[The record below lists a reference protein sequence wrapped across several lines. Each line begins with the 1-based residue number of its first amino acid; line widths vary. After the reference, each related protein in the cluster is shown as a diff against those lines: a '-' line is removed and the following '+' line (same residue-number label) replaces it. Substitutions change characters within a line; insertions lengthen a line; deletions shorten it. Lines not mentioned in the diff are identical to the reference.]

1 MAKKSQYGP
10 APLAS
15 TQSVQPPPAGWRQ
28 AWLLPALLL
37 TVLALAVVGG
47 LWQILLPTADPD
59 SSASPVTEPATY
71 VGAPVCKGCHATEYA
86 AWQGSHHALAM
97 QVASE
102 TSVLGDFANA
112 RFRQHG
118 IESSFF
124 RRDGR
129 FMVRTDGA
137 DGKLTD
143 FEISHTF
150 GVYPL
155 QQYLIAFPEG
165 RFQTLQIAWDSRPK
179 AAGGQRWFHLQ
190 PDEKI
195 SHKDPLHWTGIYQN
209 WAMQCAECH
218 STDLR
223 KGYDETTR
231 TYKTTYAE
239 INVACESCHGQ
250 GSRHVTWAGRAKAP
264 YRADEDKGLL
274 RLASNWLADWT
285 MPSAEARS
293 AVRASPADP
302 AGMNTCAACHARRS
316 TLTEDRQAGA
326 PLEDSHRLAMLT
338 PPNYHVDGQQ
348 REEVYVWASFL
359 QSKMHQR
366 GVTCMDCHEPH
377 AQKLRAEGNALCS
390 RCHAPA
396 SFDSPA
402 HHRHTKGSKGAQC
415 VNCHMPTQNY
425 MVIHARQDHSLR
437 IPRPDLSQTLGS
449 PNACTQCHTERQPA
463 WAASAMDEWYGTAW
477 RSRPHY
483 GSVLHAGQS
492 KGLAALPDLLALAG
506 DASAPAVV
514 RATAATLAQPLA
526 HPGTLDTARR
536 LASDPAPG
544 VRIAALGMLD
554 NLDMTNRILVA
565 APMLADSVRGVRI
578 EAARLLADV
587 LDERLST
594 EHRVTRQTAL
604 QEYESVLAL
613 DADWPAVNV
622 NRGNLRWRQGRGDE
636 AITAY
641 EQAIALDPNLAGAY
655 INLADLLRQQQREA
669 EAEKVLRRGVDAQ
682 PVNADLQHA
691 LGLSLARQARQSEAV
706 SALAIA
712 ARQAPGN
719 VRYAYVYGIALHSA
733 GKPDAALAVLR
744 AAGKRHPA
752 DLDIL
757 SALISIS
764 RERGDKGG
772 ALAYAKQAAALL
784 PDNQEIGRLVAEL
797 QGR

>member
-1 MAKKSQYGP
+1 MARKKGRRGDTPADPIPPARPVQRKLWLVLLPLLTGLLIAWIAWFQLAHAPSSGP
-10 APLAS
+10 AAALVAS
-15 TQSVQPPPAGWRQ
+15 A
-28 AWLLPALLL
+28 
-37 TVLALAVVGG
+37 
-47 LWQILLPTADPD
+47 
-59 SSASPVTEPATY
+59 ASY
-71 VGAPVCKGCHATEYA
+71 VGAAACKGCHEAEYK
-86 AWQGSHHALAM
+86 AWQGSHHEQAM
-97 QVASE
+97 QAAGGA
-102 TSVLGDFANA
+102 TVLGNFSNV
-112 RFRQHG
+112 RFWRYG
-118 IESSFF
+118 IETTFF

-137 DGKLTD
+137 DGKLAD

-155 QQYLIAFPEG
+155 QQYLVAFPGG

-179 AAGGQRWFHLQ
+179 EAGGQRWFHLQ

-223 KGYDETTR
+223 KGYDATTR

-250 GSRHVTWAGRAKAP
+250 GSHHLEWAGRTKAP
-264 YRADEDKGLL
+264 YGANEDKGLV
-274 RLASNWLADWT
+274 RLASNWQSDWK
-285 MPSAEARS
+285 MPSADARS
-293 AVRASPADP
+293 AVRTSPADP

-316 TLTEDRQAGA
+316 TLSEERQAGA

-377 AQKLRAEGNALCS
+377 AQKLRAEGNALCT
-390 RCHAPA
+390 RCHAQA

-402 HHRHTKGSKGAQC
+402 HHRHAEGSKGAQC

-463 WAASAMDEWYGTAW
+463 WAASAMDQWYGTAW
-477 RSRPHY
+477 RARPHF
-483 GSVLHAGQS
+483 GSVLHAAQS
-492 KGLAALPDLLALAG
+492 KGLAALPELLALAG
-506 DASAPAVV
+506 DASVPAVV

-526 HPGTLDTARR
+526 HPGTLDAARR
-536 LASDPAPG
+536 LSSDPAPG
-544 VRIAALGMLD
+544 VRIATLGMLD
-554 NLDMTNRILVA
+554 NLDMNSRILVA
-565 APMLADSVRGVRI
+565 APLLADSVRGVRI

-587 LDERLST
+587 PDERLPSD
-594 EHRVTRQTAL
+594 RRAARQTAL
-604 QEYESVLAL
+604 QEYESALAL
-613 DADWPAVNV
+613 NADWPAVNV
-622 NRGNLRWRQGRGDE
+622 NRGNLRLRQGRGDE
-636 AITAY
+636 AIAAY
-641 EQAIALDPNLAGAY
+641 EQAIALDPNLVAAY
-655 INLADLLRQQQREA
+655 VNLADLLRQQQREA
-669 EAEKVLRRGVDAQ
+669 EAEKMLRRAVAAQ
-682 PVNADLQHA
+682 PANADLQHA
-691 LGLSLARQARQSEAV
+691 LGLSLVRLGRQGEAFG
-706 SALAIA
+706 SLANA
-712 ARQAPGN
+712 ARLAPEN
-719 VRYAYVYGIALHSA
+719 ARYAYVYAVALHSA

-744 AAGKRHPA
+744 AAGKRHPS

-757 SALISIS
+757 NALIAIS
-764 RERGDKGG
+764 RERGDGKG

-784 PDNQEIGRLVAEL
+784 PENQEIGRLVAEL

>member
-1 MAKKSQYGP
+1 MAKKSRHGS
-10 APLAS
+10 PLVTSA
-15 TQSVQPPPAGWRQ
+15 QLVQPTAAGWRRV
-28 AWLLPALLL
+28 WLLPALLL
-37 TVLALAVVGG
+37 LTVTLAVVVG
-47 LWQILLPTADPD
+47 LWQI
-59 SSASPVTEPATY
+59 SAPAANPVAAVGPVVAPATY
-71 VGAPVCKGCHATEYA
+71 VGAPVCKGCHEAEYA

-97 QVASE
+97 QVATE
-102 TSVLGDFANA
+102 TSVLGDFAGA

-137 DGKLTD
+137 DGKLAD

-155 QQYLIAFPEG
+155 QQYLVAFPGG

-179 AAGGQRWFHLQ
+179 EAGGQRWFHLQ

-195 SHKDPLHWTGIYQN
+195 GHKDALHWTGIYQN

-223 KGYDETTR
+223 KGYDAMTR
-231 TYKTTYAE
+231 TYNTTFAE

-250 GSRHVTWAGRAKAP
+250 GSHHVEWAGRAKAP

-274 RLASNWLADWT
+274 RLASNWQTDWK

-293 AVRASPADP
+293 AVRTSPADP
-302 AGMNTCAACHARRS
+302 AGMNSCAACHARRS
-316 TLTEDRQAGA
+316 TLTEARQAGA

-359 QSKMHQR
+359 QSKKHQR
-366 GVTCMDCHEPH
+366 GVICMDCHEPQ
-377 AQKLRAEGNALCS
+377 AQKLRAEGNALCT

-396 SFDSPA
+396 SFESPV
-402 HHRHTKGSKGAQC
+402 HHRHTEGSKGAQC

-449 PNACTQCHTERQPA
+449 PNACTQCHTDRQPA
-463 WAASAMDEWYGTAW
+463 WAASAMDQWYGTAW
-477 RSRPHY
+477 RARPHY
-483 GSVLHAGQS
+483 GSVLHAAQS
-492 KGLAALPDLLALAG
+492 KGLAALPELLALAG
-506 DASAPAVV
+506 DANVPAVV

-526 HPGTLDTARR
+526 HPGTLDAARR

-554 NLDMTNRILVA
+554 SLDMTSRTLVA
-565 APMLADSVRGVRI
+565 APLLADRVRGVRI

-587 LDERLST
+587 PDERLPSDR
-594 EHRVTRQTAL
+594 RVARQTAL
-604 QEYESVLAL
+604 QEYEAVLTL

-636 AITAY
+636 AIAAY
-641 EQAIALDPNLAGAY
+641 EQAITLDPNLPAAY
-655 INLADLLRQQQREA
+655 VNLADLLRQQQREA
-669 EAEKVLRRGVDAQ
+669 EAEKVLRRGVAAQ
-682 PVNADLQHA
+682 PANADLQHA
-691 LGLSLARQARQSEAV
+691 LGLSLVRQGRQGEAV
-706 SALAIA
+706 DALAKA
-712 ARQAPGN
+712 SRLAPEN
-719 VRYAYVYGIALHSA
+719 ARYAYVYGVALHSA

-744 AAGKRHPA
+744 AAAKRHPA

-757 SALISIS
+757 SVLIAIS

-772 ALAYAKQAAALL
+772 ALVYAKQAAVLL

>member
-1 MAKKSQYGP
+1 MVKKNRHG
-10 APLAS
+10 APSTAS
-15 TQSVQPPPAGWRQ
+15 LQPVQTTKAGWRR
-28 AWLLPALLL
+28 AWLLPLLL
-37 TVLALAVVGG
+37 LAVIAVAIAVG
-47 LWQILLPTADPD
+47 LLRRPAPAADPVH
-59 SSASPVTEPATY
+59 AAAVAEPATY
-71 VGAPVCKGCHATEYA
+71 VGAPVCKSCHAAEYA
-86 AWQGSHHALAM
+86 SWQGSHHALAM
-97 QVASE
+97 QVVSE
-102 TSVLGDFANA
+102 SSVLGDFADA

-118 IESSFF
+118 IESRFF

-137 DGKLTD
+137 DGKLAD

-155 QQYLIAFPEG
+155 QQYLVAFPGG

-179 AAGGQRWFHLQ
+179 EAGGQRWFHLQ

-223 KGYDETTR
+223 KGYDATTG

-250 GSRHVTWAGRAKAP
+250 GSRHLEWAGRANAP
-264 YRADEDKGLL
+264 YSAAEDKGLV
-274 RLASNWLADWT
+274 RLASNWQADWK

-293 AVRASPADP
+293 AVRTSPANP
-302 AGMNTCAACHARRS
+302 AGINTCAACHARRS
-316 TLTEDRQAGA
+316 TLTEERQAGA

-377 AQKLRAEGNALCS
+377 GQKLRAEGNALCT

-396 SFDSPA
+396 SFESPA
-402 HHRHTKGSKGAQC
+402 HHRHAEGSKGAQC

-437 IPRPDLSQTLGS
+437 IPRPDLSQTLGT
-449 PNACTQCHTERQPA
+449 PNACTQCHTDRPLA
-463 WAASAMDEWYGTAW
+463 WAASAMDQWYGSAW
-477 RSRPHY
+477 RARPHF

-492 KGLAALPDLLALAG
+492 KGLAALPDLLVLAG

-514 RATAATLAQPLA
+514 RATAATLAHQLA
-526 HPGTLDTARR
+526 HPGTQDAARW

-554 NLDMTNRILVA
+554 NLDMTSRILVA
-565 APMLADSVRGVRI
+565 APMLTDSVRGVRI

-587 LDERLST
+587 PDQRLPSD
-594 EHRVTRQTAL
+594 RRAVRQSAL
-604 QEYESVLAL
+604 QEYEAALTL

-622 NRGNLRWRQGRGDE
+622 NRGNLRLRQGRRDE
-636 AITAY
+636 AIAAY
-641 EQAIALDPNLAGAY
+641 EQAIVLDPNLAAAY
-655 INLADLLRQQQREA
+655 VNLADLLHQQQREV
-669 EAEKVLRRGVDAQ
+669 EAEKVLRRGVVAQ
-682 PVNADLQHA
+682 PANADLQHA
-691 LGLSLARQARQSEAV
+691 LGLSLARQGRQGEAV
-706 SALAIA
+706 SALASA

-719 VRYAYVYGIALHSA
+719 ARYAYVYGIALHSA
-733 GKPDAALAVLR
+733 GKPDVALAVLR
-744 AAGKRHPA
+744 AGAKRHPA

-757 SALISIS
+757 NALVVLS
-764 RERGDKGG
+764 RERGDKGS
-772 ALAYAKQAAALL
+772 ALAYAKQAAELF

-797 QGR
+797 KGR

>member
-1 MAKKSQYGP
+1 MTETARLSRLGGHP
-10 APLAS
+10 
-15 TQSVQPPPAGWRQ
+15 
-28 AWLLPALLL
+28 AWLWPLILLAG
-37 TVLALAVVGG
+37 VALAVVVVGWNWQSPATDPLTGG
-47 LWQILLPTADPD
+47 GV
-59 SSASPVTEPATY
+59 SEPATY
-71 VGAPVCKGCHATEYA
+71 VGASACKSCHEAEYA

-97 QVASE
+97 QVATE
-102 TSVLGDFANA
+102 TSVLGNFADA

-118 IESSFF
+118 IESRFF

-137 DGKLTD
+137 DGKLAD

-155 QQYLIAFPEG
+155 QQYLVAFPGG

-179 AAGGQRWFHLQ
+179 EAGGQRWFHLQ

-223 KGYDETTR
+223 KGYDAASQ
-231 TYKTTYAE
+231 TYSTAFAE
-239 INVACESCHGQ
+239 INVACEACHGQ
-250 GSRHVTWAGRAKAP
+250 GSRHVAWAGRAKPP
-264 YRADEDKGLL
+264 YRADEDKGLV
-274 RLASNWLADWT
+274 RLASKWQADWK
-285 MPSAEARS
+285 MPSTEARS
-293 AVRASPADP
+293 AVRMRPADP
-302 AGMNTCAACHARRS
+302 VGMNTCAACHARRS
-316 TLTEDRQAGA
+316 TLTEARQAGA
-326 PLEDSHRLAMLT
+326 PLEDSHRLAMLI

-377 AQKLRAEGNALCS
+377 AQKLRAEGNALCT
-390 RCHAPA
+390 RCHALE

-402 HHRHTKGSKGAQC
+402 HHRHAEGSKGAQC

-437 IPRPDLSQTLGS
+437 VPRPDLSQTLGT
-449 PNACTQCHTERQPA
+449 PNACTQCHTDRQAA
-463 WAASAMDEWYGTAW
+463 WAASAMDQWYGTAW
-477 RSRPHY
+477 RTRPHY

-506 DASAPAVV
+506 DDSVPAVV

-526 HPGTLDTARR
+526 HPGTLDAARR
-536 LASDPAPG
+536 LASDAAPG

-554 NLDMTNRILVA
+554 NLDMQSRILIA

-587 LDERLST
+587 PDGRLPSD
-594 EHRVTRQTAL
+594 RRSARQLAL
-604 QEYESVLAL
+604 QEYEAALVL
-613 DADWPAVNV
+613 DADWPSVNV
-622 NRGNLRWRQGRGDE
+622 NRGDLRLRQGRPDE
-636 AITAY
+636 AIAAY
-641 EQAIALDPNLAGAY
+641 ERAIVLDPNLAAAY
-655 INLADLLRQQQREA
+655 VNLADLLRQQQREA
-669 EAEKVLRRGVDAQ
+669 ESEKVLRRGVAAQ
-682 PVNADLQHA
+682 VANADLQHA
-691 LGLSLARQARQSEAV
+691 LGLSLARQGRQGEAIG
-706 SALAIA
+706 ALAKA
-712 ARQAPGN
+712 ARLAPESA
-719 VRYAYVYGIALHSA
+719 RYAYVHGVALHSA

-744 AAGKRHPA
+744 RAVQRHPGE
-752 DLDIL
+752 LDIL
-757 SALISIS
+757 NALIAIS
-764 RERGDKGG
+764 RERGDNSS
-772 ALAYAKQAAALL
+772 ALHYAKQVAALL

>member
-1 MAKKSQYGP
+1 MS
-10 APLAS
+10 
-15 TQSVQPPPAGWRQ
+15 
-28 AWLLPALLL
+28 
-37 TVLALAVVGG
+37 
-47 LWQILLPTADPD
+47 
-59 SSASPVTEPATY
+59 EPATY
-71 VGAPVCKGCHATEYA
+71 VGAPVCKGCHEAEYA
-86 AWQGSHHALAM
+86 AWRGSHHALAM
-97 QVASE
+97 QVAAE
-102 TSVLGDFANA
+102 DSVLGDFADA

-118 IESSFF
+118 VESRFF

-129 FMVRTDGA
+129 FMVRTDGP
-137 DGKLTD
+137 DGKLAD
-143 FEISHTF
+143 FEISRTF

-155 QQYLIAFPEG
+155 QQYLVAFPGG

-179 AAGGQRWFHLQ
+179 EAGGQRWFHLQ

-223 KGYDETTR
+223 KGYDAASQTYNTTF
-231 TYKTTYAE
+231 AE
-239 INVACESCHGQ
+239 INVACEACHGQ
-250 GSRHVTWAGRAKAP
+250 GSRHVAWAGRAKPP
-264 YRADEDKGLL
+264 YRADEDKGLV
-274 RLASNWLADWT
+274 RLASNWQADWK
-285 MPSAEARS
+285 MPSADARS
-293 AVRASPADP
+293 AVRTHPANP

-316 TLTEDRQAGA
+316 TLTETRQAGA

-359 QSKMHQR
+359 QSRMHQR

-377 AQKLRAEGNALCS
+377 AQKLRAEGNALCT

-402 HHRHTKGSKGAQC
+402 HHRHAEGSKGAQC

-437 IPRPDLSQTLGS
+437 MPRPDLSQTLGS
-449 PNACTQCHTERQPA
+449 PNACNQCHTDRRPA
-463 WAASAMDEWYGTAW
+463 WAASAMDQWYGTAW
-477 RSRPHY
+477 RTRAHY

-492 KGLAALPDLLALAG
+492 KGQVALSDLLALAG
-506 DASAPAVV
+506 DTSVPAVV

-554 NLDMTNRILVA
+554 NLDMQSRILIA
-565 APMLADSVRGVRI
+565 APMLADSLRGVRI

-587 LDERLST
+587 PDERLPSD
-594 EHRVTRQTAL
+594 RRSARQLAL
-604 QEYESVLAL
+604 QEYEAALVL
-613 DADWPAVNV
+613 DADWPSVNV
-622 NRGNLRWRQGRGDE
+622 NRGNLRLRQGRPDE
-636 AITAY
+636 AIAAY
-641 EQAIALDPNLAGAY
+641 ERAIALDPNLAAAY
-655 INLADLLRQQQREA
+655 VNLADLLRQQQREA
-669 EAEKVLRRGVDAQ
+669 ESEKVLRRGVAAQ
-682 PVNADLQHA
+682 PANADLQHA
-691 LGLSLARQARQSEAV
+691 LGLSLARQGRPDEAIG
-706 SALAIA
+706 ALTKA
-712 ARQAPGN
+712 ARLAPEN
-719 VRYAYVYGIALHSA
+719 ARYAYVHGVALHSA

-744 AAGKRHPA
+744 RAAQRHPG
-752 DLDIL
+752 DIDIL
-757 SALISIS
+757 NALIAIS
-764 RERGDKGG
+764 RERGDNSD
-772 ALAYAKQAAALL
+772 ALTYAKQAAALL